1 MESKKIALTERPLFV
16 GSLTFLG
23 GFCNAYTFVTRDGAM
38 SNMHTGNM
46 SRLGISL
53 ANGDWAAAGKYFLPI
68 LACVLGAA
76 AGEALKAKHSKERN
90 WRVTA
95 LVVLAAMLAVVG
107 VMPASVPNI
116 VVTNAMSFV
125 TGFLFTLF
133 RTTQWG
139 AFSATVCTGNLRSVG
154 QYLFGALN
162 ERTAAAWTRLA
173 VFSAVTFA
181 FVVGVFVGVHVSNAL
196 ATFAIIA
203 AAAIPVALA
212 VAIAKDSRAAVQKA

>member
-46 SRLGISL
+46 SRMGISL
-53 ANGDWAAAGKYFLPI
+53 AKGDWAAAGSYFLPI

-76 AGEALKAKHSKERN
+76 AGEALKAKHSKEKN

-95 LVVLAAMLAVVG
+95 LVVLAAAFVAVG
-107 VMPASVPNI
+107 LIPASVEDSLVANLM
-116 VVTNAMSFV
+116 AFV
-125 TGFLFTLF
+125 TGYLFTLF

-139 AFSATVCTGNLRSVG
+139 AFSSTVCTGNLRSVG

-173 VFSAVTFA
+173 VFSAVVFA
-181 FVVGVFVGVHVSNAL
+181 FVVGIIVGVHVSNAL
-196 ATFAIIA
+196 ATFAIMVGA
-203 AAAIPVALA
+203 LVPLALA
-212 VAIAKDSRAAVQKA
+212 AVVVKDSRAAQKA

>member
-23 GFCNAYTFVTRDGAM
+23 GFCNAYTFVTRNGAM

-46 SRLGISL
+46 SRMGISI
-53 ANGDWAAAGKYFLPI
+53 AKGDWAAAGNYFLPI

-76 AGEALKAKHSKERN
+76 AGEALKAKLPKEKN
-90 WRVTA
+90 WRVIA
-95 LVVLAAMLAVVG
+95 LMVLAAAFLAVG
-107 VMPASVPNI
+107 LIPASVSDSLVANL
-116 VVTNAMSFV
+116 MSFV
-125 TGFLFTLF
+125 TGYLFTLF
-133 RTTQWG
+133 RSTQWG
-139 AFSATVCTGNLRSVG
+139 AFSSTVCTGNLRSVG

-181 FVVGVFVGVHVSNAL
+181 FVIGIIAGVYVSNAL
-196 ATFAIIA
+196 ATFAIMVAALIPVGL
-203 AAAIPVALA
+203 AAAILKE
-212 VAIAKDSRAAVQKA
+212 AKA

>member
-1 MESKKIALTERPLFV
+1 MESKKIALTERPLYV

-46 SRLGISL
+46 SRMGISL
-53 ANGDWAAAGKYFLPI
+53 AKGDLAAAGGYFLPI

-76 AGEALKAKHSKERN
+76 AGEALKAKHSKEKN

-95 LVVLAAMLAVVG
+95 LVVLAVMLAVVG
-107 VMPASVPNI
+107 LLPVSVPNI
-116 VVTNAMSFV
+116 IVTNTMSFV
-125 TGFLFTLF
+125 TGYLFTLF

-162 ERTAAAWTRLA
+162 ERTSAAWTRLA

-181 FVVGVFVGVHVSNAL
+181 FVAGVIVGVHASNAL
-196 ATFAIIA
+196 ATFAIIV

-212 VAIAKDSRAAVQKA
+212 VAVVKDSRGAQKV

>member
-1 MESKKIALTERPLFV
+1 MESKKIALTERPLYV

-23 GFCNAYTFVTRDGAM
+23 GFCNAYTFVTRDGTM

-53 ANGDWAAAGKYFLPI
+53 ANGEWLAAGKYFLPI

-95 LVVLAAMLAVVG
+95 LAVLAAALAVVG
-107 VMPASVPNI
+107 LLPASVPNI
-116 VVTNAMSFV
+116 IVTNAMSFV
-125 TGFLFTLF
+125 TGYLFTLF

-139 AFSATVCTGNLRSVG
+139 AFSATVCTGNLRSIG

-162 ERTAAAWTRLA
+162 ERTAAAWTRLV
-173 VFSAVTFA
+173 VFSAVTFS
-181 FVVGVFVGVHVSNAL
+181 FVLGAAVGVHVSNAL
-196 ATFAIIA
+196 ATFAIIVS
-203 AAAIPVALA
+203 AAIPVALA
-212 VAIAKDSRAAVQKA
+212 VAVVKDSRAAAQKA